1 MKGRKIQMVKTKNND
16 ERIGFSKDQM
26 IQFLKIF
33 QHNTDTMLEL
43 EEQNYQNNKKYMAME
58 QQLFH
63 EKWKCRY
70 LVRRIKSIAKHYGVP
85 DLAVTEEE
93 LEEQIRKTEN

>member
-1 MKGRKIQMVKTKNND
+1 MTKENN
-16 ERIGFSKDQM
+16 ERIGFTKDQM

-33 QHNTDTMLEL
+33 QHNTDTMLEM
-43 EEQNYQNNKKYMAME
+43 EEQNYENNKKYMAME

-70 LVRRIKSIAKHYGVP
+70 LVRRIKNVAKLIGDP
-85 DLAVTEEE
+85 DIAVTEEE
-93 LEEQIRKTEN
+93 LDEQIKGSEN

>member
-1 MKGRKIQMVKTKNND
+1 MTKNNQ
-16 ERIGFSKDQM
+16 RIGFTKDQM

-33 QHNTDTMLEL
+33 QHNTDTMLEM
-43 EEQNYQNNKKYMAME
+43 EEQNYENNKKYMAME

-70 LVRRIKSIAKHYGVP
+70 LVRRIKNIAKHYGVP

-93 LEEQIRKTEN
+93 LDEKIKRSEN

>member
-1 MKGRKIQMVKTKNND
+1 MTKENN
-16 ERIGFSKDQM
+16 ERIGFTKDQM

-33 QHNTDTMLEL
+33 QHNTDTMLEM
-43 EEQNYQNNKKYMAME
+43 EEQNYENNKKYMAME

-70 LVRRIKSIAKHYGVP
+70 LVRRIKNIAKHYGVP

-93 LEEQIRKTEN
+93 LDEQIKRSEN

>member
-1 MKGRKIQMVKTKNND
+1 MTKENK
-16 ERIGFSKDQM
+16 ERIGFTKDQM

-33 QHNTDTMLEL
+33 QHNTDTMLEM

-70 LVRRIKSIAKHYGVP
+70 LVRRIKNIAKHYGVP

-93 LEEQIRKTEN
+93 LDDQIKRSEN

>member
-1 MKGRKIQMVKTKNND
+1 MRRKMTKNNQ
-16 ERIGFSKDQM
+16 RIGFTKDQM

-33 QHNTDTMLEL
+33 QHNTDTMLEM
-43 EEQNYQNNKKYMAME
+43 EEQNYENNKKYMAME

-70 LVRRIKSIAKHYGVP
+70 LVRRIKNIAKHYGVP

-93 LEEQIRKTEN
+93 LDDQIKRSEN

>member
-1 MKGRKIQMVKTKNND
+1 MKLNKSDMMTI
-16 ERIGFSKDQM
+16 
-26 IQFLKIF
+26 LKILKD
-33 QHNTDTMLEL
+33 NTDMMVEM
-43 EEQNYQNNKKYMAME
+43 EEQNYENNKKYMAME

-70 LVRRIKSIAKHYGVP
+70 LVRRIKNIAKHYGVP

-93 LEEQIRKTEN
+93 LDDQIKRSEN

>member
-1 MKGRKIQMVKTKNND
+1 MTKNNQ
-16 ERIGFSKDQM
+16 RIGFTKDQM

-33 QHNTDTMLEL
+33 QHNTDTMLEM
-43 EEQNYQNNKKYMAME
+43 EEQNYENNKKYMAME

-70 LVRRIKSIAKHYGVP
+70 LVRRIKNIAKHYGVP
-85 DLAVTEEE
+85 DLAVTEEV
-93 LEEQIRKTEN
+93 LDVQIKRSEN

>member
-1 MKGRKIQMVKTKNND
+1 MRRKMTKENN
-16 ERIGFSKDQM
+16 ERIGFTKDQM

-33 QHNTDTMLEL
+33 QHNTDTMLEM
-43 EEQNYQNNKKYMAME
+43 EEQNYENNKKYMAME

-70 LVRRIKSIAKHYGVP
+70 LVRRIKNIAKHYGVP

-93 LEEQIRKTEN
+93 LDEQIKRSEN